1 MKKQIYAALLLIGAI
16 CMASCEPPQA
26 GGSSSNVT
34 AISVNPKSVVLND
47 NEPSIRLAVALTP
60 ADAVDSIFWSSSDT
74 TVAIVSKTGYVEA
87 QNYGKCYIYAQ
98 VGELK
103 DSCLVEVKSYL
114 ESLIF
119 NGAIVWDYDTTYALN
134 PETGV
139 YTVDTLE
146 ASDGE
151 EYLAYKSLATLLVF
165 SDGFYINN
173 SGSFDGTSIGTILEL
188 QAPMFYASAYLNNTD
203 RGTIFCLGEWS
214 VVEDVQKM
222 LQAAPAVVNEAAYI
236 AHMKNFIAAY
246 NAEDDSYSQHLQLA
260 ATAIT
265 GPSLTTMEYLAPTP
279 EQAGYYSS
287 YIPDAICDAADL
299 SLNNNF
305 PASQYMCGLDYS
317 IITYRPFSGLWGL
330 NVNEDEATGILTL
343 VDEKVHFG
351 DPIVSTYGE
360 KPAESAEAPALKPL
374 QVPVISEDPVLAARV
389 KEQLKNVNVIK
400 LSKRF

>member
-1 MKKQIYAALLLIGAI
+1 MKKQIYVALLLLGAI
-16 CMASCEPPQA
+16 CLASCEPIQT
-26 GGSSSNVT
+26 GSSAT
-34 AISVNPKSVVLND
+34 AISVSPKSVILNE

-60 ADAVDSIFWSSSDT
+60 TDAVDSVFWSSSDT
-74 TVAIVSKTGYVEA
+74 TIAIVSKTGYVEA
-87 QNYGKCYIYAQ
+87 QKYGKCYIYAQ
-98 VGELK
+98 AGELK

-119 NGAIVWDYDTTYALN
+119 NGAIVYDYDTTYALN

-146 ASDGE
+146 STDGE
-151 EYLAYKSLATLLVF
+151 EYLAYKSLATLYVF

-173 SGSFDGTSIGTILEL
+173 SGRFDGTSIGTILEL
-188 QAPMFYASAYLNNTD
+188 QAPMYYASAYLNNTD
-203 RGTIFCLGEWS
+203 RPTIFCLGKWS

-222 LQAAPAVVNEAAYI
+222 QQAAPAVVDEAAYI

-265 GPSLTTMEYLAPTP
+265 GPILTTMEYLAPTP

-287 YIPDAICDAADL
+287 YIPDAICDAADF
-299 SLNNNF
+299 SLNANF

-317 IITYRPFSGLWGL
+317 IITYRPLSGPYWGL
-330 NVNEDEATGILTL
+330 NINEDEATGILTL
-343 VDEKVHFG
+343 VDEKVYF
-351 DPIVSTYGE
+351 DAPIVSTYGE

-389 KEQLKNVNVIK
+389 KEQLKDVNVIK